1 MIIPE
6 DYTRRAIMEKKVLG
20 RGIGALIPSGSLEQ
34 NEKNITFVRL
44 EDIKPNPYQPRED
57 FDSQNLEEL
66 TQSIKEKGVIQPV
79 LVRRQGDFYELI
91 AGERRFRA
99 ANLLNI
105 KEIPAI
111 IKDVGDGESLELSLI
126 ENIQRQALNP
136 IEEARAFQYLIDK
149 FEVTQEQIS
158 EVIGKSRVSVTNTL
172 RLLKLPKEVQDE
184 IRRGKISFAHGRA
197 LLEIEDV
204 NLLRRFAN
212 EIISGDLSVREL
224 ESLIKTRR
232 PKRMKHKISKET
244 TGRDAYLVLREE
256 ELQQMLGTK
265 VKIRRSRKRGS
276 IQIDFYSGE
285 DLDRILKI
293 LLER

>member
-1 MIIPE
+1 
-6 DYTRRAIMEKKVLG
+6 MEKKVLG
-20 RGIGALIPSGSLEQ
+20 RGIGALIPSRSLEQ

-57 FDSQNLEEL
+57 FDSQSLEEL

-79 LVRRQGDFYELI
+79 LVRRRGDFYELI

-136 IEEARAFQYLIDK
+136 IEEARAFRYLIDK

-158 EVIGKSRVSVTNTL
+158 EVIGKSRVSVANTL

-232 PKRMKHKISKET
+232 PKRMKYKISKET

>member
-1 MIIPE
+1 
-6 DYTRRAIMEKKVLG
+6 MEKKVLG

-57 FDSQNLEEL
+57 FDSQSLEEL

-79 LVRRQGDFYELI
+79 LVRRRGDFYELI

-158 EVIGKSRVSVTNTL
+158 EVIGKSRVSVANTL

-184 IRRGKISFAHGRA
+184 IRRGKISFSHGRA

-232 PKRMKHKISKET
+232 PKRMKYKISKET

>member
-1 MIIPE
+1 
-6 DYTRRAIMEKKVLG
+6 MEKKVLG

-44 EDIKPNPYQPRED
+44 ENIKPNPYQPRED
-57 FDSQNLEEL
+57 FDSQSLEEL

-79 LVRRQGDFYELI
+79 LVRRRGDFYELI

-158 EVIGKSRVSVTNTL
+158 EVIGKSRVSVANTL

-184 IRRGKISFAHGRA
+184 IRRGKISFSHGRA

-232 PKRMKHKISKET
+232 PKRMKYKISKET